1 MHNRH
6 SALDSNYFPG
16 DYPFNNETNISFK
29 EYNNINIKQISCWPE
44 ALEKAESFLKKELEL
59 PYVPQFNKGIVEKKF
74 SLWRIE
80 PLKWWAIDKEIN
92 FSEEFSLIAS
102 FILFKISFELCFETI
117 TFELSKDEVFSNI
130 I

>member
-92 FSEEFSLIAS
+92 FLLGRSSKEEF
-102 FILFKISFELCFETI
+102 
-117 TFELSKDEVFSNI
+117 
-130 I
+130 